1 MRAFIVGLLI
11 LTLGMVACQSPST
24 TVPSINTSV
33 PTIPSSVELSTET
46 ATASVSPFTE
56 EPAATPSATALPD
69 NVIRVDT
76 FEQEVYPF
84 LENGKC
90 SFAEAI
96 IAANSGE
103 PKDSCA
109 AGVQGESVIEL
120 MPGEYHFTEP
130 DQSPPQFEWLATIVR
145 VGNALPPIAFPLTI
159 RGNGATLVRDEGSEP
174 FRFLELAVNSTLT
187 MSDIT
192 LQNGDVGEEDWG
204 GAIYVSMASLN
215 LNRVRFVGNRA
226 SDGGGIY
233 LTMSTL
239 LITDCEFTENHVY
252 SSGGGVHFDAARGL
266 VSNSRF
272 VGNTTDTHGAALAAD
287 STTLVIE
294 DSLFL
299 KNINKGTSGGALYLE
314 HVNVLITR
322 SEFYQNQT
330 DWTGGA
336 IYIMNPFLIGASDE
350 DGNPLDQL
358 IRSSP
363 SIQATLEAHPSGVFQ
378 ADFREDSQ
386 IHDSCF
392 ANNIV
397 VDPKEINFSSALQA
411 RMANATGNYWG
422 LPNGP
427 SGIGPGF
434 GDGVAREIEF
444 MPFLTEL
451 PTHCDPELSLQVQE
465 NHNK

>member
-1 MRAFIVGLLI
+1 MRTFVILLLI
-11 LTLGMVACQSPST
+11 LALGIVACQPASTNPPST
-24 TVPSINTSV
+24 NSSV
-33 PTIPSSVELSTET
+33 PTVPVATQASSET
-46 ATASVSPFTE
+46 ATASASSSTE
-56 EPAATPSATALPD
+56 VPAATLAATALPD

-76 FEQEVYPF
+76 LEQEVYPF
-84 LENGKC
+84 VENGKC

-109 AGVQGESVIEL
+109 AGIQGESVIEL
-120 MPGEYHFTEP
+120 MPGEYHFTQP
-130 DQSPPQFEWLATIVR
+130 DGSPPQFEWLATIVE
-145 VGNALPPIAFPLTI
+145 VGSALPPIVFPMTI
-159 RGNGATLVRDEGSEP
+159 RGNGATLIRDEGSQP
-174 FRFLELAVNSTLT
+174 FRFFELVINSTLD

-192 LQNGDVGEEDWG
+192 LQNGDAGEEDWG
-204 GAIYVSMASLN
+204 GAIYVSTASLN
-215 LNRVRFVGNRA
+215 LKNVRFVGNRA

-239 LITDCEFTENHVY
+239 ILTDCEFTENHAY
-252 SSGGGVHFDAARGL
+252 STGGGVHFDAAKGL

-299 KNINKGTSGGALYLE
+299 KNINIGSSGGALYME

-350 DGNPLDQL
+350 EGNPLDQL

-363 SIQATLEAHPSGVFQ
+363 DIQAILEAHPSGVFQ
-378 ADFREDSQ
+378 EAFHEAAQ

-392 ANNIV
+392 ANNII

-411 RMANATGNYWG
+411 RMANASHNYWG

-427 SGIGPGF
+427 SGTGPGF

-444 MPFLTEL
+444 MPFLTEA
-451 PTHCDPELSLQVQE
+451 PAYCDPALSIQVQE

>member
-1 MRAFIVGLLI
+1 VRIFIVVLLI
-11 LTLGMVACQSPST
+11 LALGSAACQATST
-24 TVPSINTSV
+24 NPPSINTSI
-33 PTIPSSVELSTET
+33 PTIPLATEGLIET
-46 ATASVSPFTE
+46 ATTSASPSTE
-56 EPAATPSATALPD
+56 ESTATSIATALPN
-69 NVIRVDT
+69 NVIQVDT
-76 FEQEVYPF
+76 LEQEVYPF
-84 LENGKC
+84 VENGKC

-103 PKDSCA
+103 PQDSCA
-109 AGVQGESVIEL
+109 AGVQGEAVIEL
-120 MPGEYHFTEP
+120 MPGEYHFTQP
-130 DQSPPQFEWLATIVR
+130 DQSPPQFEWLATIVE
-145 VGNALPPIAFPLTI
+145 VGNALPPVVYPLTI
-159 RGNGATLVRDEGSEP
+159 QGNGATLIRDEGSQP
-174 FRFLELAVNSTLT
+174 FRFFELVINSTLT
-187 MSDIT
+187 MNDVT
-192 LQNGDVGEEDWG
+192 LQNGDVGEDDWG

-215 LNRVRFVGNRA
+215 LNGVRFVGNRA

-239 LITDCEFTENHVY
+239 ILTDCEFTENHVY
-252 SSGGGVHFDAARGL
+252 SSGGGVHFDAAKGL
-266 VSNSRF
+266 ISNSRF
-272 VGNTTDTHGAALAAD
+272 VGNTTDTHGAAIASD

-299 KNINKGTSGGALYLE
+299 KNINKGTSGGALYME

-350 DGNPLDQL
+350 EGNALEEL

-363 SIQATLEAHPSGVFQ
+363 DIQTTLESHPSGMFQ
-378 ADFREDSQ
+378 EDFREASQ

-392 ANNIV
+392 ANNII

-411 RMANATGNYWG
+411 RMANATDNYWG

-427 SGIGPGF
+427 SGMGPGF
-434 GDGVAREIEF
+434 GDGVAKEIEF
-444 MPFLTEL
+444 MPFLTET
-451 PTHCDPELSLQVQE
+451 PAHCDPELSIQVQE

>member
-1 MRAFIVGLLI
+1 MRPSFVLL
-11 LTLGMVACQSPST
+11 LFLVMGVVACQPIA
-24 TVPSINTSV
+24 VNTSV
-33 PTIPSSVELSTET
+33 PTSQVSTELPVET
-46 ATASVSPFTE
+46 ATVAVPSATA
-56 EPAATPSATALPD
+56 EPATPTSTALPD

-84 LENGKC
+84 VENGKC
-90 SFAEAI
+90 SLAEAI
-96 IAANSGE
+96 LAANSGE

-109 AGVQGESVIEL
+109 AGVPGESVIEL
-120 MPGEYHFTEP
+120 MPGEYHFTQP
-130 DQSPPQFEWLATIVR
+130 DGSPPQFEWLTTIVE
-145 VGNALPPIAFPLTI
+145 VGNALPPIVFPLTI
-159 RGNGATLVRDEGSEP
+159 QGNGATLIRDAGSPP
-174 FRFLELAVNSTLT
+174 FRFFELVINSTLT
-187 MSDIT
+187 MNEVT
-192 LQNGDVGEEDWG
+192 LQNGDVGENDWG

-215 LNRVRFVGNRA
+215 LNGVHFVGNRA

-239 LITDCEFTENHVY
+239 ILTDCEFTENHVY
-252 SSGGGVHFDAARGL
+252 STGGGVHFDAARGV

-299 KNINKGTSGGALYLE
+299 KNVNKGTSGGALYME
-314 HVNVLITR
+314 HVNVLITQ

-350 DGNPLDQL
+350 EGNPLEEL

-363 SIQATLEAHPSGVFQ
+363 DIQAILEAHPSGLFQ
-378 ADFREDSQ
+378 DAFRENSQ

-392 ANNIV
+392 ANNII
-397 VDPKEINFSSALQA
+397 VDPKEINYSSALQA
-411 RMANATGNYWG
+411 RMTNASDNYWG

-444 MPFLTEL
+444 MPFLTE
-451 PTHCDPELSLQVQE
+451 PPAHCDPELSAQVQE
-465 NHNK
+465 NHNQ